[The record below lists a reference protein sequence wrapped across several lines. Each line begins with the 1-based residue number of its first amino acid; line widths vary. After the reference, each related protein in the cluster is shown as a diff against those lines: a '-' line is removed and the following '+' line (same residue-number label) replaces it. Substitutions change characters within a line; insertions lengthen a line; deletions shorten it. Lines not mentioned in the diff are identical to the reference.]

1 MFMMN
6 LLVFLI
12 VIDSDKMYR
21 KLFILI
27 VFICLYIYIYYIW
40 KVFVLYIDFMF

>member
-1 MFMMN
+1 MFIMN

-12 VIDSDKMYR
+12 MSDSDKMYR

-27 VFICLYIYIYYIW
+27 VFICLYIYMYI
-40 KVFVLYIDFMF
+40 LYLEGVCIIC